1 MAVNSLEVWFVAGSM
16 DTNDDV
22 KTARV
27 VLEKGQNDIMFSG
40 SGDGTYIVKHM
51 SASSGSCEETGC

>member
-1 MAVNSLEVWFVAGSM
+1 MTVNSLEVWFVTGST

-27 VLEKGQNDIMFSG
+27 VLEKGQNDIIFSG
-40 SGDGTYIVKHM
+40 SGDGTYTVKQM